1 MLILS
6 HALRM
11 ALPLV
16 FRNEYLTMSTTSE
29 NSEKLAVNPSYG
41 QCEVSN
47 KRVSCPNDAS
57 SESSSVVAAAKRPL
71 LTHTKDGKALSEKK
85 LRRLEKNRLSARE
98 CRRRKREAAENLERQ
113 INLME
118 AENLR
123 LRLQLQVGE
132 EAEESRIQEQAKLT
146 QELDELLKSGAPE
159 TDIHASLEEF
169 KEKHSDYGKS
179 RRSAIEFHLR
189 NIERLLMPTQ
199 TTSVV
204 VAAMEAG
211 RQHDGSSSSL
221 LDRAA
226 SGGVAVL
233 KVDKKESPASG
244 NTQAESDLSLPFD
257 TINANEK
264 MGRKALFQY
273 LVNYLE
279 ITPEQAIALRDS
291 RFVAQELDQCLEKAL
306 AVLAE
311 LRDRLFQTGEDL
323 EGEFNTVRNTLTPTQ
338 AAKFLVWVARNKAC
352 IHMLNELWER
362 VYPAQEGSVPS
373 FVDQGGNDDDST

>member
-1 MLILS
+1 
-6 HALRM
+6 
-11 ALPLV
+11 
-16 FRNEYLTMSTTSE
+16 MSTTSE
-29 NSEKLAVNPSYG
+29 NSERLAVDPRNG
-41 QCEVSN
+41 QFETSN
-47 KRVSCPNDAS
+47 KRVSFPNDAS
-57 SESSSVVAAAKRPL
+57 SESSSIVGAAKRPL

-113 INLME
+113 INLIE

-211 RQHDGSSSSL
+211 RQHDGSNASL

-226 SGGVAVL
+226 SGGVAENEG
-233 KVDKKESPASG
+233 DKKESLASG
-244 NTQAESDLSLPFD
+244 NPQAESMSGNLSLPFD
-257 TINANEK
+257 TINASEK
-264 MGRKALFQY
+264 MERKALFQY

-279 ITPEQAIALRDS
+279 ITPEQAMALRDS
-291 RFVAQELDQCLEKAL
+291 RFVAQELDECLEKAL

-311 LRDRLFQTGEDL
+311 LRDRLLQTGEDL

-362 VYPAQEGSVPS
+362 VYPAQEGSIPS
-373 FVDQGGNDDDST
+373 FVDQGGNDDDSN